1 MPLVASK
8 ARQPF
13 QGKAMRGEKSK
24 TQETGAVKRKGR
36 RGAPKRGGDRKVAA
50 KSASGPGGAGERA
63 KRQKLKFPIEAGE
76 GATEHDGERRRV
88 KFPVFESIGQ
98 AAAVLGVS
106 LALIKAAK
114 RLGCKAFISGS
125 RVDSGILVPFL
136 FGMIAKG
143 SELPEGMAS
152 AAEWLTT
159 EKAKR
164 EAIKRKNDEHTMMP
178 SAEAKRQGSE
188 AGSYIFAEL
197 ERAER
202 ELPPALAGG
211 TAIDIFK
218 RLHSFIETLRK
229 TGKEKFEAIGG
240 AE

>member
-1 MPLVASK
+1 M
-8 ARQPF
+8 
-13 QGKAMRGEKSK
+13 
-24 TQETGAVKRKGR
+24 TQKGAGVTQKGR
-36 RGAPKRGGDRKVAA
+36 AGKREGGCGAPKRGGGRKVAG

-63 KRQKLKFPIEAGE
+63 KRQKLKFPK
-76 GATEHDGERRRV
+76 GERAKRQTAKFPEDEGGDSRRS

-114 RLGCKAFISGS
+114 RLGCKGFISGS

-136 FGMIAKG
+136 FGMVAKG

-164 EAIKRKNDEHTMMP
+164 EAIKRKNDEHSMMP
-178 SAEAKRQGSE
+178 SAEAARQASE
-188 AGSYIFAEL
+188 AASYIFAEL